1 MCLFGAIIV
10 HNDKDLNVVRITLH
24 HDRMT
29 ENVFTETDHPVT
41 TAIEVG
47 DSVSLGRVYPSNE
60 GDKGIT
66 VPKEMSR
73 TVG

>member
-1 MCLFGAIIV
+1 M
-10 HNDKDLNVVRITLH
+10 HKDKDLKVVRMTLH

-47 DSVSLGRVYPSNE
+47 DSVSPGRVDPRN
-60 GDKGIT
+60 GDGMGIT
-66 VPKEMSR
+66 VPEEMSR

>member
-1 MCLFGAIIV
+1 MCLFGAITV
-10 HNDKDLNVVRITLH
+10 HKDKDLNVVRMTLH

-47 DSVSLGRVYPSNE
+47 DSVSPERVCPSNE
-60 GDKGIT
+60 NDKD
-66 VPKEMSR
+66 
-73 TVG
+73 